1 MAVGEPISIFEDVE
15 GSLTPDSNAL
25 KDDTI
30 NVNVMSRLQCVE
42 QRVAKRHFMVSDKLG
57 LQQSF
62 ASQPR

>member
-42 QRVAKRHFMVSDKLG
+42 QRVAKRHFN
-57 LQQSF
+57 
-62 ASQPR
+62 